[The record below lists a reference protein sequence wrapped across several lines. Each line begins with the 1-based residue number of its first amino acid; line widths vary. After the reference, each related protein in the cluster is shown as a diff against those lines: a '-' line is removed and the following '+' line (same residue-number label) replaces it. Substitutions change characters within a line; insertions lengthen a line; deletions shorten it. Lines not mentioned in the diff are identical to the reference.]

1 MRATLATVAL
11 VVTSMVTLSFLVPL
25 ALLLRTQVH
34 TQATLTAEQ
43 RAVAVVPA
51 LALSPGPADLARTVA
66 GLDSAGRLCV
76 HLPDGQAVGTAHA
89 PAALLAQVVRG
100 RSAVARAVPGGW
112 DYLQPVLMG
121 HDQVSVVEEFVPQAE
136 LNRGVARAWAVMAVL
151 AVGLVAGSV
160 LLADRLGARVVRAS
174 RRLSAASVALGD
186 GDLAVRVEPTGPP
199 ELQAAGKAFNTMA
212 DRVAHLLATERELV
226 ADLSHRL
233 RTPLTALSLAAE
245 RIGPVPGA
253 PRLSAAIH
261 HLESELD
268 EIIVAARTPLATRP
282 VGVDRGPA
290 PRGASPARS
299 ERHSGE
305 TRRADETCQ
314 VAELARHRVGF
325 WSVLAEQQ
333 GRTCTFE
340 ATDEPTPVR
349 LPDDHL
355 AAAVDALV
363 GNVFRH
369 TPDGTAFA
377 VSVQR
382 TAQSVLLVVEDG
394 GRGIEDPDSALSR
407 GVSKGGS
414 TGLGLDIART
424 AAQSTRGHLRIQR
437 SELGGARVEVAL
449 GLAADSR
456 RTLGRA
462 WRHRRR
468 RAAESAGR

>member
-1 MRATLATVAL
+1 MRATLAIAAL
-11 VVTSMVTLSFLVPL
+11 VVTSMIALSFLVPL
-25 ALLLRTQVH
+25 ALLLRTQVR
-34 TQATLTAEQ
+34 TQATLSAEQ
-43 RAVAVVPA
+43 RAVAVLPA
-51 LALSPGPADLARTVA
+51 LAISPQPDALAHTVA
-66 GLDSAGRLCV
+66 ALDSAGRLCV
-76 HLPDGQAVGTAHA
+76 HLPGGQAVGTAHA
-89 PAALLAQVVRG
+89 SPHLLAQVVRD
-100 RSAVARAVPGGW
+100 RSAVARSLPGGW
-112 DYLQPVLMG
+112 DYLQPVLMDR
-121 HDQVSVVEEFVPQAE
+121 DQVAVVEEFVPQAE
-136 LNRGVARAWAVMAVL
+136 LNHGVLRAWAVMALL
-151 AVGLVAGSV
+151 AMGLVAGSV
-160 LLADRLGARVVRAS
+160 LLADRLGARMVRAS
-174 RRLSAASVALGD
+174 RRLSAASAALGG
-186 GDLAVRVEPTGPP
+186 GDLEVRVEPTGPH
-199 ELQAAGKAFNTMA
+199 ELRSAGEAFNTMA
-212 DRVAHLLATERELV
+212 NRVSQLLATERELV

-282 VGVDRGPA
+282 LGVDRGPA
-290 PRGASPARS
+290 PRGSSPARGTS
-299 ERHSGE
+299 PARTERHTGE
-305 TRRADETCQ
+305 SCQ

-333 GRTCTFE
+333 GRTCSFE

-349 LPDDHL
+349 LPEDHL

-369 TPDGTAFA
+369 TPEGTGFA

-407 GVSKGGS
+407 GVSNGGS

-468 RAAESAGR
+468 RAAESLGR

>member
-1 MRATLATVAL
+1 MRTTLATVTL
-11 VVTSMVTLSFLVPL
+11 VVTSMVALSFLVPL
-25 ALLLRTQVH
+25 ALLLRTQVR
-34 TQATLTAEQ
+34 TQATLAAEQ

-51 LALSPGPADLARTVA
+51 LALSLQPADLARTVA
-66 GLDSAGRLCV
+66 ELDSAGRLCV
-76 HLPDGQAVGTAHA
+76 HLPGGQAVGAAHA
-89 PAALLAQVVRG
+89 APPLLAEVVRS
-100 RSAVARAVPGGW
+100 RSALARAVPGGW
-112 DYLQPVLMG
+112 DYLQPVLMDR
-121 HDQVSVVEEFVPQAE
+121 DQVAVVEEFVPQAE

-151 AVGLVAGSV
+151 AVALVAGSV

-174 RRLSAASVALGD
+174 RRLSAASTALGG

-199 ELQAAGKAFNTMA
+199 ELRAAGQAFNTMA
-212 DRVAHLLATERELV
+212 DRVAQLLATERELV

-253 PRLSAAIH
+253 PRLSSAIH

-282 VGVDRGPA
+282 LGVDRGAA
-290 PRGASPARS
+290 PRGAAPARP
-299 ERHSGE
+299 EQ
-305 TRRADETCQ
+305 RAGETCQ

-333 GRTCTFE
+333 GRTCSFE

-355 AAAVDALV
+355 GAAVDALV

-369 TPDGTAFA
+369 TPEGTGFA
-377 VSVQR
+377 VSVHR

-394 GRGIEDPDSALSR
+394 GGGIEDPDSALSR
-407 GVSKGGS
+407 GVSNGGS
-414 TGLGLDIART
+414 TGLGLDIALS
-424 AAQSTRGHLRIQR
+424 AAQSTRGQLRIQR

-468 RAAESAGR
+468 RAAESTGR